1 MTKKRK
7 GKEKIQVSSSDVD
20 TQFKAA
26 SRGAFSSLGHLD
38 LPSLP
43 QPISPEETKETTSE
57 SPQLVSLVLGPQK
70 NLKLALSK
78 KGRGG
83 KVVTTLQT
91 RDSDQDSGR
100 SQLAKQLGKALGCRV
115 WVEDDHLCLQG
126 DQRDRIRHWVNQ
138 QL

>member
-1 MTKKRK
+1 MAKKRK
-7 GKEKIQVSSSDVD
+7 GKEKLQVSSSDVD

-38 LPSLP
+38 LPSLS
-43 QPISPEETKETTSE
+43 QPISPEEPKETSE
-57 SPQLVSLVLGPQK
+57 SPQLVSQVLGPQK
-70 NLKLALSK
+70 KLKLALSK

-91 RDSDQDSGR
+91 RNSDQDSGR